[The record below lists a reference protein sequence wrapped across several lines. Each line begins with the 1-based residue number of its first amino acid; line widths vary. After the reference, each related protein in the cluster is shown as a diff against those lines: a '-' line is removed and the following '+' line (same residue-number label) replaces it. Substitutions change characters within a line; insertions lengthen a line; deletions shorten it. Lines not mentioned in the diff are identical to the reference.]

1 MFFKFGIVS
10 IKNLRKRKVQVES
23 ILLIRTRFKVFLI
36 FYSPLHLMLFEL
48 NHHPHLAQSLRKP

>member
-10 IKNLRKRKVQVES
+10 IKNLRKRKVQVGS
-23 ILLIRTRFKVFLI
+23 VLLMRMSFKVFYFFI
-36 FYSPLHLMLFEL
+36 PPLHLMLFEL

>member
-10 IKNLRKRKVQVES
+10 IKNLRKRKVQVGS
-23 ILLIRTRFKVFLI
+23 VLLMRMGFKFCLI
-36 FYSPLHLMLFEL
+36 FLYPLHLMAFGL